1 MRFLEKFMRDES
13 GATAAEY
20 ALLVAFIAVV
30 IIAGAS
36 ALGGSI
42 NSALSNVSTT
52 I

>member
-1 MRFLEKFMRDES
+1 MRFVERFLKSEE

-20 ALLVAFIAVV
+20 ALLIAFIAVV

-36 ALGGSI
+36 SLGLSI
-42 NSALSNVSTT
+42 NSALSSVSST